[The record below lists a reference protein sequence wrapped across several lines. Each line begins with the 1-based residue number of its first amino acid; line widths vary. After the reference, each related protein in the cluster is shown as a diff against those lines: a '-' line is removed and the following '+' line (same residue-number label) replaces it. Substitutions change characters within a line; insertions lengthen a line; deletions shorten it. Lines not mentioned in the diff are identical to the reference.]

1 MGMRRENVVLR
12 KRFIFIA
19 LFIALIAGI
28 SFGYA
33 ELKTTLSINGD
44 TKIAK
49 VGWNVHFKNLSITNG
64 SFLNPNADT
73 GNNDNTAV
81 IDTTDDTKITFNVT
95 LKEPGQFFEFS
106 FDIANDGT
114 LVAKLDDVRETG
126 DDISALPYVTYNVSN
141 LPAEGSTLGTGAS
154 NYVRVT
160 IRVEFPFDI
169 DAEDLPTTDFT
180 FSKSIELDYIQNT
193 D

>member
-1 MGMRRENVVLR
+1 MKRENVVFK
-12 KRFIFIA
+12 KRYLFIA

-44 TKIAK
+44 AKISR
-49 VGWNVHFKNLSITNG
+49 VGWNVHFKNLAITNG
-64 SFLNPNADT
+64 SYLNPDAT
-73 GNNDNTAV
+73 TSEPGNTAV

-95 LKEPGQFFEFS
+95 LKEPGQFFEFG

-114 LVAKLDDVRETG
+114 LVALLDDLTEDG
-126 DDISALPYVTYNVSN
+126 DDVPTLPYVTYTVTGM
-141 LPAEGSTLGTGAS
+141 PAENSTLDPGAA
-154 NYVRVT
+154 NYQHVV

-169 DAEDLPTTDFT
+169 DAEDLPSADFT
-180 FSKSIELDYIQNT
+180 FSKSYELDYVQNR
-193 D
+193 

>member
-1 MGMRRENVVLR
+1 MRRENVTI
-12 KRFIFIA
+12 KRRYIFIA

-49 VGWNVHFKNLSITNG
+49 VGWNVHFKNISITNG
-64 SFLNPNADT
+64 SFLNTDN
-73 GNNDNTAV
+73 GVNGNTAV
-81 IDTTDDTKITFNVT
+81 IDSTDDTKINFNVT

-114 LVAKLDDVRETG
+114 LVAKLDDIRETG
-126 DDISALPYVTYNVSN
+126 DDISALPYVTYTVTN
-141 LPAEGSTLGTGAS
+141 LPAEGSTLDVGET
-154 NYVRVT
+154 NYINVT

-169 DAEDLPTTDFT
+169 DAEDLPTTDYT

-193 D
+193 NN